1 MKFDLS
7 WYIYDMPII
16 TLTTDFGLKDSFVG
30 TMKGVILSICPT
42 AQLVDLT
49 HEIPPQ
55 NILAGGL
62 ALWRAFPYFPAGTVH
77 IAVVDPGV
85 GTSRRPLAVRLG
97 GQYLVGPDNGL
108 FTSLYEEA
116 EGRGWSIEIVHL
128 TNKSY
133 FLPEISRTFHGRDIF
148 SPVAAHLANGVPLTE
163 FGPPVPDPVRL
174 SLPKPERLPYG
185 WRAQVIGVDHFGN
198 LTTNLP
204 AAVLFAP
211 KQTIVRLGRF
221 EIRGVSATYGEHA
234 PGELIALI
242 DSENRLEIALVNGN
256 AAQFTGAHIGDE
268 VEVFDSPED

>member
-268 VEVFDSPED
+268 VEVFDSPEG